1 MPVTSKKFLDI
12 QAVVECRFTLKRV
25 CYMIRKHS
33 QMHHKDKNLQLH
45 TTTVQIHFKTR
56 LSPDKE
62 TQSNE
67 PHRLVLTTQLNNSA
81 SVASWLSVRVQTK

>member
-1 MPVTSKKFLDI
+1 
-12 QAVVECRFTLKRV
+12 
-25 CYMIRKHS
+25 
-33 QMHHKDKNLQLH
+33 MHHKDKNLQLH
-45 TTTVQIHFKTR
+45 TTTVQIHFKTH
-56 LSPDKE
+56 LSHDKE